1 MVITLDIRMIMSTQL
16 AITAID
22 PIGVVVITLDMAG
35 VMAIGVV
42 IAGFIATHVHGMAM
56 FADGNLRT

>member
-1 MVITLDIRMIMSTQL
+1 MIMSTQL